1 MIDLLLQPLTFGF
14 MQKAIVIGLIIA
26 VPTAFLSCFLIV
38 KGWSLM
44 GDAVSHAILPG
55 VVLAYLLNLPLI
67 IGAFAAG
74 MCCALTTGYLAENC
88 RVKRDTVMGVVFSGM
103 FALGL
108 VLYTGIETDI
118 HLDHILFGNMLGVD
132 GADLVTALTIATCV
146 SFFLMA
152 KWSDLL
158 LQSFDPV
165 QASAAGLNVA
175 ALHFGL
181 LAALS
186 MTIVATLKA
195 AGLIL
200 AISLL
205 IAPGAIAFLLTNQFK
220 RMIPIAIAVTM
231 AAMIGG
237 IYLSFWIDS
246 APAPTV
252 ILLLTLVFV
261 VAFFRGNE
269 AGQTTTS

>member
-1 MIDLLLQPLTFGF
+1 MIDLLLQPFTFGF
-14 MQKAIVIGLIIA
+14 MQKAFLIGLIVA
-26 VPTAFLSCFLIV
+26 LPTAFMSCFLIV

-55 VVLAYLLNLPLI
+55 VVLAYLLNIPLI

-74 MCCALTTGYLAENC
+74 MCCALTTGYLAEKS

-103 FALGL
+103 FAFGL
-108 VLYTGIETDI
+108 VLYTGIETDV
-118 HLDHILFGNMLGVD
+118 HLDYILFGNMLGVD
-132 GADLVTALTIATCV
+132 GADLLTALIISTCV
-146 SFFLMA
+146 SLFLMT
-152 KWSDLL
+152 KWSDLM
-158 LQSFDPV
+158 LQSFDPG
-165 QASAAGLNVA
+165 QASASGLNVD

-186 MTIVATLKA
+186 LTIVATLKA

-220 RMIPIAIAVTM
+220 RMIPIAITVTM
-231 AAMIGG
+231 AAMIAGV
-237 IYLSFWIDS
+237 YLSFWIDS

-252 ILLLTLVFV
+252 IMLLTLVFLL
-261 VAFFRGNE
+261 AFFRRN
-269 AGQTTTS
+269 QTEQSSTG

>member
-1 MIDLLLQPLTFGF
+1 MIDLLLQPFTFGF
-14 MQKAIVIGLIIA
+14 MQKAFLIGLIVA
-26 VPTAFLSCFLIV
+26 MPTAFLSCFLIV

-55 VVLAYLLNLPLI
+55 VALAYLLKIPLI
-67 IGAFAAG
+67 IGAFPAG
-74 MCCALTTGYLAENC
+74 MCCVITTGYIAENC

-108 VLYTGIETDI
+108 VLYTGMETDV

-132 GADLVTALTIATCV
+132 GADLLTTLIISAGV
-146 SFFLMA
+146 SLFLMT
-152 KWSDLL
+152 KWSDLM
-158 LQSFDPV
+158 LQTFDPV
-165 QASAAGLNVA
+165 QASATGLNVV
-175 ALHFGL
+175 ALHFLL

-186 MTIVATLKA
+186 LTIVATLKA

-205 IAPGAIAFLLTNQFK
+205 IAPGAIAFLLSNQFK
-220 RMIPIAIAVTM
+220 RMIPIAIVLTM
-231 AAMIGG
+231 TAMISG

-252 ILLLTLVFV
+252 IMLLTLFFLL
-261 VAFFRGNE
+261 AFFRR
-269 AGQTTTS
+269 GQPEKISTG